1 MRLQARGGHVWACRG
16 VGIRQGVCRRGSG
29 DTAQFGRAD
38 LQGEGGGFAGDPRAR
53 RRTLGEDMDASV
65 GAGCQAARR
74 EDPQDDAALTLRRRH
89 DPLVA
94 FFKCLRNAP
103 KKANLHGILVDEKLL
118 GPN

>member
-53 RRTLGEDMDASV
+53 RRTLGEDMDESV
-65 GAGCQAARR
+65 GAGPQAARR

-89 DPLVA
+89 GPACCFLQVLA
-94 FFKCLRNAP
+94 QRP
-103 KKANLHGILVDEKLL
+103 KKSKSPWDSGR
-118 GPN
+118 